1 MIHHRGDSYRNI
13 YTVSPSQSLYDDI
26 LDESEYEIAE
36 IWEEKTSSIEYSVD
50 KIHRPFQ
57 YGEKENSL
65 FVFDNINPGITRF
78 SDGNF
83 GVWYGALEELT
94 SLIETYYWIF
104 KEIQP
109 DLKNATNKT
118 IRKHRR
124 MYSAELDHERAIDL
138 RPYVETFSEIIHPH
152 DYTESCKLGR
162 WAVENQISLFL
173 APSVRCLSGTCT
185 PVFEKKAIL
194 SDKYLYDYYVTYT
207 YNSRTIKIEKKGIF
221 ESFEIPEEW
230 ININLPKKSS
240 EQ

>member
-1 MIHHRGDSYRNI
+1 MRYQELLKSLIHHRGDSYRNI

-109 DLKNATNKT
+109 DLKNARSIFTFFK
-118 IRKHRR
+118 RR
-124 MYSAELDHERAIDL
+124 IL
-138 RPYVETFSEIIHPH
+138 TFF
-152 DYTESCKLGR
+152 KR
-162 WAVENQISLFL
+162 
-173 APSVRCLSGTCT
+173 
-185 PVFEKKAIL
+185 
-194 SDKYLYDYYVTYT
+194 
-207 YNSRTIKIEKKGIF
+207 SRT
-221 ESFEIPEEW
+221 SFA
-230 ININLPKKSS
+230 SS
-240 EQ
+240 GLATPNC